1 MRQACIYI
9 VIFIWEESILELM
22 YTFPVVIGL
31 GALHS
36 LEPGHGKG
44 VISAYLISSGAKI
57 KDAIMIGLIS
67 ALAHTLSITLLA
79 VSTSTAIKVLVPEN
93 LIHWLQLVSGIVVI
107 YIGLN
112 IITQRI
118 FDYFEGKQKPNNSVH
133 SHSCN
138 NQCGHNHIKP
148 ISNPTTRFNLFLT
161 GFFTGIVPCPS
172 ALAILLAAVSADK
185 IPLGL
190 GLVGAF
196 SIGGAITMVAI
207 ALFVVRAS
215 HTIKKMERWQVVNR
229 LALVSSCL
237 IIFLGGAVIFQSLSR
252 IGVSPTF

>member
-1 MRQACIYI
+1 M
-9 VIFIWEESILELM
+9 ELM
-22 YTFPVVIGL
+22 YTFPAVIGL

-44 VISAYLISSGAKI
+44 VITAYLISSGAKI
-57 KDAIMIGLIS
+57 KEAIMIGLIS
-67 ALAHTLSITLLA
+67 ALAHTLSIVLLA
-79 VSTSTAIKVLVPEN
+79 LSASTAIKVLVPEN

-107 YIGLN
+107 YIGLS
-112 IITQRI
+112 IIMQRV
-118 FDYFEGKQKPNNSVH
+118 FEYYEKKQKFNSNVHSH

-138 NQCGHNHIKP
+138 SHCNHNHKHSHDHLKLKAKSSP
-148 ISNPTTRFNLFLT
+148 KVNLFLT

-172 ALAILLAAVSADK
+172 ALAILLAAVSADQ

-196 SIGGAITMVAI
+196 SIGGAITMVTI
-207 ALFVVRAS
+207 ALLVVRAG
-215 HTIKKMERWQVVNR
+215 HTIKKLERWQVVNR

-237 IIFLGGAVIFQSLSR
+237 IIFLGGAVIFQSVNH
-252 IGVSPTF
+252 IGVSSMF

>member
-1 MRQACIYI
+1 M
-9 VIFIWEESILELM
+9 ELM
-22 YTFPVVIGL
+22 YTFPAVIGL

-44 VISAYLISSGAKI
+44 VITAYLISSGAKI
-57 KDAIMIGLIS
+57 KEAIMIGLIS
-67 ALAHTLSITLLA
+67 ALAHTLSIVLLA
-79 VSTSTAIKVLVPEN
+79 LSASTAIKVLVPEN

-107 YIGLN
+107 YIGLS
-112 IITQRI
+112 IIMQRV
-118 FDYFEGKQKPNNSVH
+118 FEYYEKKQKKQKFNSNVHSH

-138 NQCGHNHIKP
+138 SHCNHNHKHSHDHLKLKAKSSP
-148 ISNPTTRFNLFLT
+148 KVNLFLT

-172 ALAILLAAVSADK
+172 ALAILLAAVSADQ

-196 SIGGAITMVAI
+196 SIGGAITMVTI
-207 ALFVVRAS
+207 ALLVVRAG
-215 HTIKKMERWQVVNR
+215 HTIKKLERWQVVNR

-237 IIFLGGAVIFQSLSR
+237 IIFLGGAVIFQSVNH
-252 IGVSPTF
+252 IGVSSMF

>member
-1 MRQACIYI
+1 
-9 VIFIWEESILELM
+9 M
-22 YTFPVVIGL
+22 YTFPAVIGL

-44 VISAYLISSGAKI
+44 VITAYLISSGAKM
-57 KDAIMIGLIS
+57 KEAIMIGLIS
-67 ALAHTLSITLLA
+67 ALAHTLSIVLLA
-79 VSTSTAIKVLVPEN
+79 VSASTAVKVFVPEN
-93 LIHWLQLVSGIVVI
+93 LIHWLQLISGIVVI

-112 IITQRI
+112 IITQRL
-118 FDYFEGKQKPNNSVH
+118 FSNYEKKQKYHNTVH
-133 SHSCN
+133 SHHCDSQCN
-138 NQCGHNHIKP
+138 HNHVKLKT
-148 ISNPTTRFNLFLT
+148 NPSSRFDLFLT

-215 HTIKKMERWQVVNR
+215 HTMKKLEKWQVVNR

-237 IIFLGGAVIFQSLSR
+237 IIFLGGAVIFQSINH
-252 IGVSPTF
+252 IGVSAF

>member
-1 MRQACIYI
+1 MD
-9 VIFIWEESILELM
+9 LL
-22 YTFPVVIGL
+22 YTFPAVVGL

-44 VISAYLISSGAKI
+44 VITAYLISSGAKI
-57 KDAIMIGLIS
+57 KDAIMIGLIA
-67 ALAHTLSITLLA
+67 ALSHTLSITLLA
-79 VSTSTAIKVLVPEN
+79 VSTTTAIRVLVPEN
-93 LIHWLQLVSGIVVI
+93 LTHWLQLISGIVVI
-107 YIGLN
+107 YVGLN

-118 FDYFEGKQKPNNSVH
+118 YSRHESKHNEINDSHCHCCGSHCNHKHVQSTAYPNN
-133 SHSCN
+133 
-138 NQCGHNHIKP
+138 
-148 ISNPTTRFNLFLT
+148 RFNLFLT

-172 ALAILLAAVSADK
+172 ALAILLAAVSTDE

-207 ALFVVRAS
+207 AIIVVRAS
-215 HTIKKMERWQVVNR
+215 RTIKKLERWQVVNR

-237 IIFLGGAVIFQSLSR
+237 IIFLGGAVILQSLGSLG
-252 IGVSPTF
+252 ISTGF